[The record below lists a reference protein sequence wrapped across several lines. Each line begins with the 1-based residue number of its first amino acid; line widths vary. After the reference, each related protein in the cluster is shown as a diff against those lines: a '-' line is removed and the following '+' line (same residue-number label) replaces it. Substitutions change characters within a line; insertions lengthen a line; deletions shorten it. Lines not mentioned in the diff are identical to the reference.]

1 MKNIA
6 LISSL
11 LLSAVLNATAAVDL
25 VGFDGRTNSN
35 TTLKQVF
42 FDLKETSATW
52 GGTINVNYGVH
63 NQGSTAAGAFTVK
76 FYLSTDTTIGDP
88 SDYVF
93 FTVPVSSMGGG
104 SIYYIPGFEQPM
116 DLPAVNPLSGST
128 FYIGMVVDADNQ
140 VSESNEANN
149 KNVGDFKDKDTTA
162 ITIVPPTPNIQ
173 ITDDIAPAT
182 DRQMTFGS
190 VPNDGTGGAST
201 TRTVSIFNNGT
212 KALSVTGISLTT
224 GSHFKIDRIVSNIQK
239 LTQPPTFPRSLG
251 ADSSETWSVVVK
263 CDPAVTASVTD
274 TLTVRSD
281 DPDSASV
288 TVALSATGIPS
299 PEIQLADST
308 APATDRTENFGEVN
322 ADGTGKSTSTRTVTI
337 TNPGTGPLTI
347 NQNGLSFTTGTHFRI
362 VSVTSSTAGAINLS
376 TGSRTMAAASA
387 EKWSVVLTF
396 DPLADGDLADSL
408 KVSSNDA
415 DEPSAAFSLI
425 GRGRP
430 MGILARIGTPTFA
443 PAHADGSGK
452 EMSTFALDFRND
464 GEVALTFPAS
474 PFRFL
479 PTTHFRVT
487 QVRSSARGILNMAT
501 ANQSMAP
508 NKAEIWSVTLAFDPT
523 SAALTAPGGVVSTD
537 FTYLFNSPLGSPT
550 PVSTTLT
557 LSGTALSVPDIK
569 ISEAVG
575 TVDDLIIPFGKTEYS
590 PIGLPLTKTLTLKNV
605 GTQPLVF
612 EQNGITSSSSL
623 FTVKS
628 ITSAAKR
635 TVNLAHTT
643 EAYRTLLPA
652 QADTWTVTLVFSPP
666 TQPGIAPLPDPN
678 PYLYPSTLTL
688 RSNDPDEQAATVA
701 LNGEID
707 DTFVDLLPGVSAST
721 APTRFLIAGEPMV
734 LNWNAHT
741 PRSNPLI
748 DIYRDTDDDHLNG
761 WTALATS
768 RPYAETGSYTW
779 TPTTAQIGQ
788 RHYYAARLRFT
799 TSSHTVV
806 DYTDLPYT
814 VIAASSKPT
823 VRSQLTTAS
832 QDYAWEVDVGG
843 TVFTGTT
850 TLENMGQNVVS
861 APVVINGVSG
871 IWEFT
876 VNRVASMLDAKG
888 YTYDEMQRPKTF
900 TNGNGITTTY
910 TYDLAGRLIKTSA
923 SNGAVVEYTY
933 DAASRMIS
941 MKDATGYTFYERDT
955 LDRMTAYIMSTN
967 SVKGDADDIRL
978 TYLWDS
984 AGRRTGII
992 YPGGERMS
1000 YTFDAAGRMLT
1011 AVNLTRKLTFTF
1023 EYNPTNGL
1031 LTALNRPNGIRTT
1044 YSYDGSA
1051 RVTRITHKR
1060 GATTVADYLYT
1071 LNAAGQATSFTS
1083 TQESGATAK
1092 EQYTY
1097 DNAGRLTQV
1106 IYSDDDGVI
1115 EASDKKLDY
1124 TYDGNGNRLTQ
1135 TATTNS
1141 VVTERRTYTYGNE
1154 NRLLRVVN
1162 QAGDEIARYTYDAA
1176 GNRTQTITSTETISF
1191 SYDERN
1197 LLTKITTPTSTRIL
1211 KYNGAGQRV
1220 GEIVDGVESRLVNDV
1235 LMEAYEVVQR
1245 RSTKGVVLASRSLGV
1260 GGELVSYVGAVASVP
1275 LQDRLGSFRAWTTT
1289 TGAVTGTET
1298 YNVFGKADTPSTT
1311 RGFAGEE
1318 HIGSLQFLRA
1328 RFYDP
1333 ATGVF
1338 LGKDPL
1344 GVASGMN
1351 FFTYASND
1359 PVNKLDSTGQ
1369 AAQPAEIKTLGP
1381 VDWFVGK
1388 LLDNGVAADSII
1400 NTSQQYINISHAG
1413 VAIADS
1419 YNPVP
1424 DFGYNELKLSYWVNE
1439 GAKAATGRSA
1449 IDYDNSYYKTT
1460 DTLMAIKGINDGLT
1474 QINKGYGQVVTSG
1487 QFQNAAAYDRVTVL
1501 GHGSYTNLSSQ
1512 ISGAKA
1518 ADNFIINPISNASRS
1533 IEGQTAIAS
1542 NTIGYG
1548 KYYTANEMA
1557 YLGTQG
1563 TARMVGGATQVVGG
1577 AHTVRTNVGG
1587 VLIDKA
1593 AQFIGANL
1601 SDIRGASFDP
1611 STGQIVFLG
1620 TENASA
1626 TKDVNMDYIIAA
1638 LQAVYGSFTPPF
1650 VSLDPPVTRLNN
1662 WTDFG
1667 DGDGVMEPKEWG
1679 GFTLRYNPIWS
1690 EQDNYIDVRIRSSWN
1705 GTRYTTTIRLNTRI
1719 MNSSPI
1725 VSKAGDRYGMQL
1737 VFASGTG
1744 MPPGLQFDSSD
1755 FSAGRLHR
1763 SYELTETSQDSYWPF
1778 FFYNNGTQNYI
1789 IESVELI
1796 PDKQHRR
1803 YGGRLEGTKLGW
1815 VLYEADRV
1823 MKCLSVGKDNLTG
1836 ATYSSSTVP
1845 VTGYKNMIERIKAG
1859 GTGGDIR
1866 MWFVPNEMNLKR
1878 HVDPV
1883 SGRAAVIFDKS
1894 TVSLLTESF
1903 LAGVPATPIANDF
1916 ANHFTNNYDAFAA
1929 RTFPVQDPTDPT
1941 GATIINVKIFEM
1953 LREAMQAVSL
1963 ARFFR
1968 DNNIPLDMW
1977 WLNQWTPPAAYTPKS
1992 VATAYNEDTTGGG
2005 YIVIY
2010 GGVEVQKPNA
2020 YIPSTTAKSVA
2031 DTILS
2036 GRPVDAAKPTEDGK
2050 GQTWTASTSEG
2061 SLRAVAASFQAEQQ
2075 DGNVDFPETLHS
2087 FASPG
2092 FPLTIGIY
2100 YSSSWLGKDHLGPG
2114 WRCQRYQLEF
2124 SHPSIYDESGYTNLP
2139 KLTNGDTQLRRGEV
2153 RLVDL
2158 ATGTSLDFTSS
2169 LQWSYGVS
2177 NLGHPLNTFSGL
2189 NSRNLPTFTPGLRSD
2204 GTLLFQDDE
2213 RNYTA
2218 VTPSDEYLH
2227 FDSNGRLWVVT
2238 DKHGHT
2244 HTYGYDT
2251 STNLLSTITDDE
2263 GQELQFSY
2271 DANQRLTSV
2280 IGPDG
2285 VGVTFVFDGSGRL
2298 SQVVKQ
2304 PSNVVIRTYTYNS
2317 QNQLQTVTDMYG
2329 VKRLGSTPDER
2340 GRMDQGQDARGN
2352 TTDMKFFR
2360 SLPGTIKATK
2370 TVKSKDPASSLGEA
2384 SAVSD
2389 MVGRTLAAT
2398 NPYGSTTSFEYAN
2411 GALAPTSIRL
2421 PTAGRPAITV
2431 ARNTHN
2437 LPTQIHDPAVTGASP
2452 VTITY
2457 NDANKPT
2464 KVVDQLKRST
2474 LMAYSPTNDVTK
2486 ITRYLGTTAVST
2498 SMEYANGYVSAVTN
2512 PLGHKVR
2519 INRDALGRTT
2529 SVVDPTGVTISYEYD
2544 TRGRLFRVNDPKL
2557 SSPITYAYD
2566 DLDRVTSVTTPA
2578 GTTTYQ
2584 YDPVKKW
2591 LTKVTDALSRSISYT
2606 YNNTTGDVAKTSVEL
2621 SPGNLLD
2628 TTFSYNRVGGIQSIT
2643 PPGSLPIGFNF
2654 DDGGLLMGT
2663 YETGG
2668 IAPGAPQNVIS
2679 NNALTGVPT
2688 TNRNH
2693 VFTWG
2698 APYSD
2703 LPITAYSFA
2712 FDAVPDNTPESTG
2725 ATATYNNVSVA
2736 NHTFQVKARD
2746 SAGRWGSVA
2755 VFNLN
2760 VVASLPSPAPMAAMR
2775 ASTSLSVASWK
2786 QSAFSSTQLA
2796 NASISDDLADPD
2808 KDGLENLLEYGLG
2821 TPPMVPSSEPATA
2834 VEPGVPVMKVVNGK
2848 PTLCYRRDRR
2858 KTDIQYVTQWSSDLK
2873 TWHTE
2878 DISETTTPI
2887 DGNNEDEVTST
2898 CNHPEGRFLRLQVVR
2913 P

>member
-1 MKNIA
+1 MKTQ
-6 LISSL
+6 L
-11 LLSAVLNATAAVDL
+11 LLIPLFLTMALSARAAVDL
-25 VGFDGRTNSN
+25 LGFDGRSNSN

-42 FDLKETSATW
+42 FNVDETSSTW

-63 NQGSTAAGAFTVK
+63 NQGSTAAGSFTVK
-76 FYLSTDTTIGDP
+76 FYLSTDTTVGDA

-93 FTVPVSSMGGG
+93 LTIPYSGLAAGSVS
-104 SIYYIPGFEQPM
+104 YVTGFLQPM
-116 DLPAVNPLSGST
+116 DLPAVNPLSGTT
-128 FYIGMVVDADNQ
+128 FYVGMVVDADNQ
-140 VSESNEANN
+140 VSESNESNN
-149 KNVGDFKDKDTTA
+149 KNVGDFKDKDTGA
-162 ITIVPPTPNIQ
+162 IAIVNPTPNIRV
-173 ITDDIAPAT
+173 TDDIAPAT
-182 DRQMTFGS
+182 DRQMNFGS
-190 VPNDGTGGAST
+190 VPNDGSAGAST
-201 TRTVSIFNNGT
+201 TRTVSVFNNGT
-212 KALSVTGISLTT
+212 KTLNVSGITLTSAT
-224 GSHFKIDRIVSNIQK
+224 HFKIDRIVSNIQK
-239 LTQPPTFPRSLG
+239 LTQPVTFPRAIG
-251 ADSSETWSVVVK
+251 KDSSETWSVVLK
-263 CDPAVTASVTD
+263 CDPTVTASVSD
-274 TLTVRSD
+274 TLTITSD
-281 DPDSASV
+281 DPDAP
-288 TVALSATGIPS
+288 TITLALSATGVPS
-299 PEIQLADST
+299 PEIQLTDST
-308 APATDRTENFGEVN
+308 APTGDRIENFGEVN
-322 ADGTGKSTSTRTVTI
+322 ADGSGKAISTRTVTI

-347 NQNGLSFTTGTHFRI
+347 NQNGLSFTTGSHFKI
-362 VSVTSSTAGAINLS
+362 ISVTSSTAGAINLAS
-376 TGSRTMAAASA
+376 GSRTIAPGTA
-387 EKWSVVLTF
+387 EKWSIVLDF
-396 DPLADGDLADSL
+396 DPIADGDLADSL
-408 KVSSNDA
+408 KIASNDA

-430 MGILARIGTPTFA
+430 MGILARVGTPVFA
-443 PAHADGSGK
+443 PTHVDGIGK
-452 EMSTFALDFRND
+452 EMSLFNLDFRND
-464 GEVALTFPAS
+464 GEVALTFPAI
-474 PFRFL
+474 PFRFSVS
-479 PTTHFRVT
+479 THFRVT
-487 QVRSSARGILNMAT
+487 QVRSSTRGVLNMAT

-508 NKAEIWSVTLAFDPT
+508 NKAEIWTVTLAFDPT
-523 SAALTAPGGVVSTD
+523 SAALSSPGGLVSSD
-537 FTYLFNSPLGSPT
+537 FIYIFNSPLGSPT
-550 PVSTTLT
+550 PVNATVT
-557 LSGTALSVPDIK
+557 LSGTALGVPDIK
-569 ISEAVG
+569 ITEAVG
-575 TVDDLIIPFGKTEYS
+575 TVDDLIVPFGKTEYA

-605 GTQPLVF
+605 GTQPLIF
-612 EQNGITSSSSL
+612 EQNGIVSNSSL
-623 FTVKS
+623 FKIKS

-635 TVNLAHTT
+635 TISLSNTNA
-643 EAYRTLLPA
+643 AYRTLLPA
-652 QADTWTVTLVFSPP
+652 QADTWTVTLVFTPP
-666 TQPGIAPLPDPN
+666 TQPGIAPLPGDPR
-678 PYLYPSTLTL
+678 LYPATLTL
-688 RSNDPDEQAATVA
+688 RSNDPDEGAATVA
-701 LNGEID
+701 LNGQID
-707 DTFVDLLPGVSAST
+707 DTFVDLLPGVGAST
-721 APTRFLIAGEPMV
+721 APTRFLVAGESMV

-741 PRSNPLI
+741 PRSSPLI
-748 DIYRDTDDDHLNG
+748 DIYRDKDDDHLNG

-768 RPYAETGSYTW
+768 RPYAETGSYIW

-788 RHYYAARLRFT
+788 RYYYAARLRFA
-799 TSSHTVV
+799 TSNHTVV
-806 DYTDLPYT
+806 EYTDLPYT
-814 VIAASSKPT
+814 VVAAASKPT

-832 QDYAWEVDVGG
+832 QDYAWEIDVGG
-843 TVFTGTT
+843 MVFTGTT
-850 TLENMGQNVVS
+850 ILANMGQNVVS

-888 YTYDEMQRPKTF
+888 YTYDEMQRPKAF

-910 TYDLAGRLIKTSA
+910 TYDFAGRLIKTSA
-923 SNGAVVEYTY
+923 SNGAVVEYTF
-933 DAASRMIS
+933 DAAGRMTS

-955 LDRMTAYIMSTN
+955 LDRMTAYVMSTN
-967 SVKGDADDIRL
+967 SKKGDADDIRL
-978 TYLWDS
+978 TYLWDT

-1071 LNAAGQATSFTS
+1071 LNAGGQATTFTS
-1083 TQESGATAK
+1083 TQEGGATAK

-1106 IYSDDDGVI
+1106 IYSDDDAVI
-1115 EASDKKLDY
+1115 EPSDKKLDY

-1135 TATTNS
+1135 IATIS
-1141 VVTERRTYTYGNE
+1141 GVVTEHRTYTYGNE

-1176 GNRTQTITSTETISF
+1176 GNRTQTITPTETISF

-1197 LLTKITTPTSTRIL
+1197 LLTKIATPTSTRIL

-1260 GGELVSYVGAVASVP
+1260 GGELVSYAGAVASVP

-1289 TGAVTGTET
+1289 TGIVTATET
-1298 YNVFGKADTPSTT
+1298 YNVFGKADTSSNA

-1318 HIGSLQFLRA
+1318 YIGSLQFLRA

-1413 VAIADS
+1413 VAIADA

-1460 DTLMAIKGINDGLT
+1460 ETLMAIKGINDGLT

-1512 ISGAKA
+1512 ISSAKA
-1518 ADNFIINPISNASRS
+1518 ADNFIINPISKASRS

-1563 TARMVGGATQVVGG
+1563 TARMGLGATQVAGG

-1593 AQFIGANL
+1593 AQFIGGNL

-1611 STGQIVFLG
+1611 TTGQIVFLG
-1620 TENASA
+1620 TENVGA
-1626 TKDVNMDYIIAA
+1626 TKDVNMDYFFTAV
-1638 LQAVYGSFTPPF
+1638 QAVYGSFTPPF
-1650 VSLDPPVTRLNN
+1650 VSLDPPVTRLND

-1667 DGDGVMEPKEWG
+1667 DGDSIFEPREWG
-1679 GFTLRYNPIWS
+1679 GFTIRYNPIWS
-1690 EQDNYIDVRIRSSWN
+1690 EQDNYIDIRIRASWS
-1705 GTRYTTTIRLNTRI
+1705 GTKYTTTIRLNAHR
-1719 MNSSPI
+1719 MDGPI
-1725 VSKAGDRYGMQL
+1725 TIIAGGRYGMRL
-1737 VFASGTG
+1737 DYASATG
-1744 MPPGLQFDSSD
+1744 SLPGVLFDDSD
-1755 FSAGRLHR
+1755 FNPSRVHGSFYLSAN
-1763 SYELTETSQDSYWPF
+1763 SQDSYWPV
-1778 FFYNNGTQNYI
+1778 FFYNNGAQNFLI
-1789 IESVELI
+1789 DSVEAI
-1796 PDKQHRR
+1796 PGKQHRR

-1878 HVDPV
+1878 HIDPV
-1883 SGRAAVIFDKS
+1883 SGRATVIFDKS

-1916 ANHFTNNYDAFAA
+1916 ANHFTSNYDAFAA
-1929 RTFPVQDPTDPT
+1929 RTFPVQDPTDAT

-2005 YIVIY
+2005 YIVIH

-2050 GQTWTASTSEG
+2050 GQTWTASTTEG

-2092 FPLTIGIY
+2092 FPLTIGTY

-2114 WRCQRYQLEF
+2114 WRYQRYQLEF
-2124 SHPSIYDESGYTNLP
+2124 SHPSIYDEGGYTNLP

-2177 NLGHPLNTFSGL
+2177 NLGHPINNFTGL
-2189 NSRNLPTFTPGLRSD
+2189 TSRNLPTFIPGLRSD

-2213 RNYTA
+2213 RNYTVA
-2218 VTPSDEYLH
+2218 TPSDEFLH

-2251 STNLLSTITDDE
+2251 STNLLSSITDDQ

-2271 DANQRLTSV
+2271 DANQRLTSI

-2298 SQVVKQ
+2298 YQVVKQ
-2304 PSNVVIRTYTYNS
+2304 PSNVVIRTYTYNT

-2340 GRMDQGQDARGN
+2340 GRMDQGLDARGN
-2352 TTDMKFFR
+2352 TTDLKFYR

-2464 KVVDQLKRST
+2464 KVVDQLRRST
-2474 LMAYSPTNDVTK
+2474 LMTYSPTNDVTK
-2486 ITRYLGTTAVST
+2486 ITRYLGTSAVST

-2519 INRDALGRTT
+2519 INRDALGRTS

-2544 TRGRLFRVNDPKL
+2544 NRGRLSRINDPKL
-2557 SSPITYAYD
+2557 SSPIIYAYD

-2628 TTFSYNRVGGIQSIT
+2628 TSFSYNRVGGIQSIT

-2679 NNALTGVPT
+2679 NNARTGIPT
-2688 TNRNH
+2688 TNRSH

-2703 LPITAYSFA
+2703 LPITAYSYA

-2725 ATATYNNVSVA
+2725 AIATYNNVSVA

-2760 VVASLPSPAPMAAMR
+2760 IVNALSAPVAAAARSTPAAIG
-2775 ASTSLSVASWK
+2775 LASWK
-2786 QSAFSSTQLA
+2786 ASAFGSSQSA
-2796 NASISDDLADPD
+2796 NAAISDDGADPD
-2808 KDGLENLLEYGLG
+2808 RDGLANLLEYGLG
-2821 TPPMVPSSEPATA
+2821 TPPLVPSSKAMTPT
-2834 VEPGVPVMKVVNGK
+2834 EPGTPLAGVSNGHL
-2848 PTLCYRRDRR
+2848 TLTYRCDRR
-2858 KTDIQYVTQWSSDLK
+2858 KIDIELIPQWSNDLK
-2873 TWHTE
+2873 TWHTS
-2878 DISETTTPI
+2878 DITESIVPVEG
-2887 DGNNEDEVTST
+2887 GNDNEVTARCS
-2898 CNHPEGRFLRLQVVR
+2898 NPAGKFMRLSVTR
-2913 P
+2913 K